1 MNEIFLVIWNVI
13 VNIGSI
19 LLYMMPFGIFDSIS
33 YFIDI
38 YNNPKFITII
48 FIFSTLMG
56 IFFLIYFFELLNIP
70 IHPDNTIW
78 MSDDDI
84 KKEETLLGATLSFI
98 FWKSNFSIYFPKL
111 VEFFS
116 QVRYK
121 IIPIFIILLIMYV
134 PLLPTSKSYNTV
146 WEFFNDN
153 KDFVNYSIFWN
164 SYMNKAEIDRLL
176 KYKKLNTWDKDKN
189 ILLYKDS
196 NILLK
201 DLSKNTISDSDLNAE
216 IDAEVNMYTNIYDK
230 ESFDKYVQNLAV
242 QKKVVEDNI
251 AKLNA
256 KKEITTDKDELK
268 NIIENLNKEKNK
280 KKHLEESIKWAND
293 LYKNLTYQID
303 QANINKLKWRLKSE
317 SWYNKLL
324 IYILNNK
331 LDILDNNKSSKDVI
345 GEYDTIISL
354 LEKSNSNI
362 IKYTWTNK
370 DLTNLTNSINDYL
383 FSKTEKWALIS
394 KDSIIS
400 LLKEEQST
408 ISEKVSKEYI
418 KNKIKELEIKQS
430 WLDKDLISLNDIW
443 TNPKARLNYIINEN
457 AVALASYPIWTNE
470 DKRQYLLLL
479 QYKLLNKKN
488 DISSWEALKIQLLQ
502 NKVEY
507 IGLKN
512 IKEFW
517 YFIAFISAILT
528 FLYYITLILFAWWK
542 NILILYISF
551 LTWLNQKIE
560 EFSGSK
566 NINEKV
572 NAHVAMIVREIF
584 WEDTSK
590 NMNNING
597 NNEDNNE
604 NNLSSITNNI
614 TDPEYKFFIE
624 HKDSRETYII
634 MIVEIIVR
642 FWLIWWLFY
651 L

>member
-1 MNEIFLVIWNVI
+1 MNEIFLVLWNVL

-38 YNNPKFITII
+38 YSNPTFITII
-48 FIFSTLMG
+48 FIFSTLMW
-56 IFFLIYFFELLNIP
+56 IFFLVYFFELLNIP

-78 MSDDDI
+78 MSEDEVE
-84 KKEETLLGATLSFI
+84 KEETLLWATLSFI

-111 VEFFS
+111 VEFFA

-134 PLLPTSKSYNTV
+134 PLLPTTHNYHTV
-146 WEFFNDN
+146 GEFFNDN
-153 KDFVNYSIFWN
+153 RNFVYYSAFGD

-176 KYKKLNTWDKDKN
+176 KYKKLKTEEKDKN
-189 ILLYKDS
+189 ILLYKDT
-196 NILLK
+196 NIILK
-201 DLSKNTISDSDLNAE
+201 DLSKNTISDSNLNAE
-216 IDAEVNMYTNIYDK
+216 IDSEVNMYSNIYDK
-230 ESFDKYVQNLAV
+230 KSFDKYIQNLAI
-242 QKKVVEDNI
+242 QKKAIEDNI

-256 KKEITTDKDELK
+256 KKEATSNKEELK
-268 NIIENLNKEKNK
+268 NIIEQLNKEKEK
-280 KKHLEESIKWAND
+280 KKHLEESLKWAND
-293 LYKNLTYQID
+293 LYKNLTYKID
-303 QANINKLKWRLKSE
+303 QANVEKLKLRLQSE

-324 IYILNNK
+324 INILNNK
-331 LDILDNNKSSKDVI
+331 LDILNNSKSSKDI
-345 GEYDTIISL
+345 IDEYNTIIDL
-354 LEKSNSNI
+354 LKSSKDNKIN
-362 IKYTWTNK
+362 YTWTDK
-370 DLTNLTNSINDYL
+370 NLTNIANNISDYL
-383 FSKTEKWALIS
+383 SEKTNKWILIA

-400 LLKEEQST
+400 LLKDEQNS
-408 ISEKVSKEYI
+408 ISEKVSKEYV
-418 KNKIKELEIKQS
+418 KNKIDELETKQS
-430 WLDKDLISLNDIW
+430 WLDKDIISLNDIW
-443 TNPKARLNYIINEN
+443 NNPKARLNYIINEN
-457 AVALASYPIWTNE
+457 AVALSSYPIWTNE

-479 QYKLLNKKN
+479 QYKLLNKKEK
-488 DISSWEALKIQLLQ
+488 ISSWEALKIQLLQ

-528 FLYYITLILFAWWK
+528 FLYYITIILLAWWK

-551 LTWLNQKIE
+551 LTWFNQKVE

-572 NAHVAMIVREIF
+572 NAHISMIVREIF

-590 NMNNING
+590 NMNNFKTNNG
-597 NNEDNNE
+597 DE
-604 NNLSSITNNI
+604 NNIESITNNI

-634 MIVEIIVR
+634 MIVEIIIR